1 MTILNKVR
9 AIPIRLALLTVLT
22 LSLAGV
28 AASVAVA
35 DDCSIATAM
44 CSDGSGVV
52 YCVSCGAGQTAI
64 ASCFCDW
71 SAGAGYYNCQST
83 ADCYY
88 LYAD

>member
-9 AIPIRLALLTVLT
+9 AIPIRLALLTLLT
-22 LSLAGV
+22 LSLVGV
-28 AASVAVA
+28 ATSVAVA

-44 CSDGSGVV
+44 CPNGTGVV
-52 YCVSCGAGQTAI
+52 YCPTCDAGQTAI

-71 SAGAGYYNCQST
+71 SAAGGWSNCQST
-83 ADCYY
+83 AGCYY